1 MNQAYHGVF
10 CLTQYKA
17 KQRRYDDDKSLWH
30 TCSFVIHTDK
40 DTHYATL
47 HGYTPEKAFQK
58 VKKVFNLRNKTHE
71 IDMIDYVDPDN
82 HKQNYM
88 DSLLDKRS
96 VFYPFEKNGY
106 TVPRRYYSLEDAN

>member
-82 HKQNYM
+82 HKQNHI
-88 DSLLDKRS
+88 DSLLGQRS
-96 VFYPFEKNGY
+96 VYYPFNKNGY